1 MLKHALRVMQV
12 FRPKLLHCTPLQTL
26 AIRGPLFTNI
36 PVSYFCTSL
45 PKHKKLAMP
54 ALSPTM
60 EAGNI
65 QKYLKKV
72 GDPITAGDVL
82 CEVETDKATVGFEMQ
97 DEGFLAQIL
106 VPEGSKGVKV
116 GQLVAVIVPKQSDVA
131 SFANFKDSPTKQPE
145 QSQAASKPASQPQ
158 QTPTPQQAPSRA
170 TGGALPKHSKL
181 GLPALSPTMEKGNL
195 MKWLVKEGDKI
206 SPGDVICEIET
217 DKASV
222 GFEVQEDG
230 YIAKLMVPAGTKDIK
245 LGTILAIS
253 TPKKDNVSSF
263 VNYTLEGA
271 TAAAQTIQ
279 AQPTQQQ
286 EQQQQQSLNND
297 TPIQTVSQSGSRIFA
312 SPLAKEFA
320 KKNNVALEY
329 IRGTGIDGSIVKK
342 DVERFIQSGSKPEVQ
357 VQQQQ
362 AVSTPQQSQ
371 QTQTSSQEQPI
382 QQTTPPPV
390 QAKQQTKP
398 TTATK
403 PVAIEGN
410 PYVDTELTNMR
421 QTIAARLLES
431 KTTIPHY
438 YLTMTV
444 TMDKVLKV
452 REELNKLQKV
462 KISVNDF
469 IIKASALALKDIPQA
484 NSQWHGTYIR
494 KFANA
499 DISIA
504 VATDAGLI
512 TPIVFNAGSKGLGTI
527 ASTVKELADK
537 AKANKLKP
545 QEFIGGTF
553 TISNLG
559 MFGIDQF
566 IAVINPPQSA
576 ILAVGKTSKRFV
588 PDENGQPKVEN
599 QMDVTLS
606 CDHRVVDGAVGAQWL
621 QRFKFYIEDPNTLL
635 L

>member
-12 FRPKLLHCTPLQTL
+12 FRPKLLHCVPLQTL

-36 PVSYFCTSL
+36 PVSYFSTSL

-131 SFANFKDSPTKQPE
+131 SFANFKDSSPE
-145 QSQAASKPASQPQ
+145 QNSAASKPAAQPQ
-158 QTPTPQQAPSRA
+158 QSSTPQRTQPAA
-170 TGGALPKHSKL
+170 TGGAFPKHSKL

-253 TPKKDNVSSF
+253 TPKKDNVPSF
-263 VNYTLEGA
+263 ANYTLEGA
-271 TAAAQTIQ
+271 AAATQTTQ
-279 AQPTQQQ
+279 AQPV
-286 EQQQQQSLNND
+286 QQQQQQQQTIINE
-297 TPIQTVSQSGSRIFA
+297 TPIQTVSQSGQRIFA

-320 KKNNVALEY
+320 KKNNVALEFV
-329 IRGTGIDGSIVKK
+329 RGTGIDGSIVKK
-342 DVERFIQSGSKPEVQ
+342 DVERFLSSGSKPEVQ
-357 VQQQQ
+357 QQQQ
-362 AVSTPQQSQ
+362 VISPPQQQQ
-371 QTQTSSQEQPI
+371 QTQAPTQEQPT
-382 QQTTPPPV
+382 QQTPPPT
-390 QAKQQTKP
+390 QAKQQAKP
-398 TTATK
+398 ATASK

-469 IIKASALALKDIPQA
+469 IIKASALALKDVPQA
-484 NSQWHGTYIR
+484 NSQWHGTFIR
-494 KFANA
+494 KFTNA

-512 TPIVFNAGSKGLGTI
+512 TPIVFNANSKGLGTI

>member
-12 FRPKLLHCTPLQTL
+12 FRPKLLHCAPLQTVS
-26 AIRGPLFTNI
+26 IRGPLFTSI
-36 PVSYFCTSL
+36 PVSYFSTSL
-45 PKHKKLAMP
+45 PKHKKLEMP

-60 EAGNI
+60 ETGNI
-65 QKYLKKV
+65 QKYLKKI

-116 GQLVAVIVPKQSDVA
+116 GQLVAVIVPKQSDVEA
-131 SFANFKDSPTKQPE
+131 FANFKDSPNKQPE
-145 QSQAASKPASQPQ
+145 QSQAASKPASQTQ
-158 QTPTPQQAPSRA
+158 QAPPPQQAASRP

-206 SPGDVICEIET
+206 SPGDVICDIET
-217 DKASV
+217 DKATV
-222 GFEVQEDG
+222 GFEVQEEG

-263 VNYTLEGA
+263 ANYTLDG
-271 TAAAQTIQ
+271 AAASAQTTQ
-279 AQPTQQQ
+279 AQPAQ
-286 EQQQQQSLNND
+286 EQQQQSTNSD
-297 TPIQTVSQSGSRIFA
+297 TPIQTVSQSGQRIFV

-320 KKNNVALEY
+320 RKNNVALEY
-329 IRGTGIDGSIVKK
+329 VKGTGIDGSIVKK

-357 VQQQQ
+357 VQQQ
-362 AVSTPQQSQ
+362 AVQPPQQSK
-371 QTQTSSQEQPI
+371 QTQATSSEQPVK
-382 QQTTPPPV
+382 QTTSPV
-390 QAKQQTKP
+390 EAKQQTKP
-398 TTATK
+398 ATSSK

-527 ASTVKELADK
+527 ASTVKELAEK

-588 PDENGQPKVEN
+588 PDEHGQPKVES

>member
-12 FRPKLLHCTPLQTL
+12 FRPKLLHCVPLQTL
-26 AIRGPLFTNI
+26 SIRGPLFTSI
-36 PVSYFCTSL
+36 PVSYFSTSL
-45 PKHKKLAMP
+45 PKHKKLEMP

-60 EAGNI
+60 ETGNI

-131 SFANFKDSPTKQPE
+131 LFANYKDSSSE
-145 QSQAASKPASQPQ
+145 QGAAASKPAAQPQ
-158 QTPTPQQAPSRA
+158 QSSTPQRAQPAATA
-170 TGGALPKHSKL
+170 TGGAFPKHSKL

-263 VNYTLEGA
+263 ANYTLEGA
-271 TAAAQTIQ
+271 AAAAQTTQ
-279 AQPTQQQ
+279 AQPA
-286 EQQQQQSLNND
+286 QQQQQQQTTTNE
-297 TPIQTVSQSGSRIFA
+297 TPVQTVSQSGQRIFA

-320 KKNNVALEY
+320 KKNSVPLEY
-329 IRGTGIDGSIVKK
+329 VKGTGIDGSIVKK
-342 DVERFIQSGSKPEVQ
+342 DVERFLSSGSKPEVQ
-357 VQQQQ
+357 QQEQ
-362 AVSTPQQSQ
+362 VITPPKQQ
-371 QTQTSSQEQPI
+371 QTQAPSQEQPA
-382 QQTTPPPV
+382 QQTPPPA
-390 QAKQQTKP
+390 QAKQQAKP
-398 TTATK
+398 ATASK

-469 IIKASALALKDIPQA
+469 IIKASALALKDVPQA

-588 PDENGQPKVEN
+588 PDEHGQPKVEN

>member
-26 AIRGPLFTNI
+26 AIRGPLFTSI

-60 EAGNI
+60 ETGNI

-116 GQLVAVIVPKQSDVA
+116 GQLVALIVPKQSDVA
-131 SFANFKDSPTKQPE
+131 SFANYKDSSSKQAE
-145 QSQAASKPASQPQ
+145 QSIATSKPAQ
-158 QTPTPQQAPSRA
+158 QAQQSSSPQQAPSKA
-170 TGGALPKHSKL
+170 SVGGFPKHSKL

-222 GFEVQEDG
+222 GFEVQEEG

-253 TPKKDNVSSF
+253 TPKKDNVSNF
-263 VNYTLEGA
+263 ANYTLEGA
-271 TAAAQTIQ
+271 ATATVAQTTQ
-279 AQPTQQQ
+279 AQPVQ
-286 EQQQQQSLNND
+286 QQQQQSQIIIND
-297 TPIQTVSQSGSRIFA
+297 TPIQTISQSGQRIFA

-320 KKNNVALEY
+320 KKNNVALEQ
-329 IRGTGIDGSIVKK
+329 IRGTGLDGSIIKK
-342 DVERFIQSGSKPEVQ
+342 DVERYLQSGSKPEVQ
-357 VQQQQ
+357 QQQQ
-362 AVSTPQQSQ
+362 VVTPPQQQQQQQ
-371 QTQTSSQEQPI
+371 QTQVTQEQTT
-382 QQTTPPPV
+382 QQTAPPQV
-390 QAKQQTKP
+390 KQQSKA
-398 TTATK
+398 TTASK

-484 NSQWHGTYIR
+484 NSQWHGTFIR

-512 TPIVFNAGSKGLGTI
+512 TPIVFNASSKGLGTI

>member
-26 AIRGPLFTNI
+26 SIRGPLFTNI
-36 PVSYFCTSL
+36 PVSYFSTSL
-45 PKHKKLAMP
+45 PKHKKLEMP

-60 EAGNI
+60 ETGNI
-65 QKYLKKV
+65 QKYLKKI

-131 SFANFKDSPTKQPE
+131 AFANFKDSPNKQPE
-145 QSQAASKPASQPQ
+145 QSQAASKPASPPQ
-158 QTPTPQQAPSRA
+158 QTPPPQQAASRP

-195 MKWLVKEGDKI
+195 MKWLVKEGDQI

-217 DKASV
+217 DKATV
-222 GFEVQEDG
+222 GFEVQEEG
-230 YIAKLMVPAGTKDIK
+230 YIAKLMVPAGSKDIK

-263 VNYTLEGA
+263 ANYTLDG
-271 TAAAQTIQ
+271 AAAPAKTTQ
-279 AQPTQQQ
+279 AQPAQ
-286 EQQQQQSLNND
+286 EQQQSTNSD
-297 TPIQTVSQSGSRIFA
+297 TPIQTVSQSGQRIFV

-329 IRGTGIDGSIVKK
+329 VKGTGIEGSIVKK
-342 DVERFIQSGSKPEVQ
+342 DVERFLQSGSKPEVQ
-357 VQQQQ
+357 QQ
-362 AVSTPQQSQ
+362 AAI
-371 QTQTSSQEQPI
+371 SSEQPI
-382 QQTTPPPV
+382 QQTTPPAE
-390 QAKQQTKP
+390 AKQQTKP
-398 TTATK
+398 ATPSK

-410 PYVDTELTNMR
+410 PYIDTELTNMR
-421 QTIAARLLES
+421 LTIAARLLES

-566 IAVINPPQSA
+566 IAVINPPQAA

-621 QRFKFYIEDPNTLL
+621 QRFKYYIEDPNTLL

>member
-12 FRPKLLHCTPLQTL
+12 FRPKLLHCVPLQTL
-26 AIRGPLFTNI
+26 SIRGPLFTSI
-36 PVSYFCTSL
+36 PVSYFSTTL
-45 PKHKKLAMP
+45 PKHKKLEMP

-60 EAGNI
+60 ETGNI

-131 SFANFKDSPTKQPE
+131 SFANYKDSS
-145 QSQAASKPASQPQ
+145 SQQCSAASKPAAQPQ
-158 QTPTPQQAPSRA
+158 QSSTPQRAQPAA
-170 TGGALPKHSKL
+170 TGGAFPKHSKL

-195 MKWLVKEGDKI
+195 MKWLVKEGDRI

-217 DKASV
+217 DKATV

-230 YIAKLMVPAGTKDIK
+230 YIAKLMVPAGSKDIK

-253 TPKKDNVSSF
+253 TPKKDNVPSF
-263 VNYTLEGA
+263 TNYTLEGA
-271 TAAAQTIQ
+271 AAAAQTTQ
-279 AQPTQQQ
+279 AQPP
-286 EQQQQQSLNND
+286 QQQQQQQQTITNE
-297 TPIQTVSQSGSRIFA
+297 TPVQTVSQSGQRIFA

-320 KKNNVALEY
+320 KINNVPLEY
-329 IRGTGIDGSIVKK
+329 VKGTGIDGSIVKK
-342 DVERFIQSGSKPEVQ
+342 DVERFLSSGSKPEVQ
-357 VQQQQ
+357 QQQQ
-362 AVSTPQQSQ
+362 VITPPQQQ
-371 QTQTSSQEQPI
+371 QTQAPSQEQPA
-382 QQTTPPPV
+382 QQTPPPA

-398 TTATK
+398 AAASK

-421 QTIAARLLES
+421 LTIAARLLES

-469 IIKASALALKDIPQA
+469 IIKASALALKDVPQA

-588 PDENGQPKVEN
+588 PDEHGQPKVES

-621 QRFKFYIEDPNTLL
+621 QRFKYYIEDPNTLL